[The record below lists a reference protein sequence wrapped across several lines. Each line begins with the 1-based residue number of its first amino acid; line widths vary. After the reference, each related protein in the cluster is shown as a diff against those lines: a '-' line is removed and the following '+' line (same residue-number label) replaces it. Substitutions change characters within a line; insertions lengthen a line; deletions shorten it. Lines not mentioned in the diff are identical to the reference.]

1 MTPPNLPQQA
11 SDWPLTAPVLEL
23 PLAAIRPYI
32 ARPRQRPNPAYERL
46 KVSIRTHGLLQP
58 LVVTHLPNQPHF
70 TLYAGGNTR
79 LAILQALWDE
89 TGDARFARVDC
100 HYRAY
105 TDAFTLRMAHL
116 VSHEIQGRTL
126 FIDRAMSLDALWQT
140 LRPAERAAAA
150 AATTDADCIAL
161 LARHGFDL
169 SLATFKAMR
178 YAVYRLAPLLPQA
191 LAAGLTERDVTAI
204 CRLERSMETIWHEQ
218 VPNDR
223 AAFTSVFATLCRRHD
238 HVDWDL
244 ADLRQALE
252 AEIVDRAGVSLQ
264 VVRLAWQCLV
274 DS

>member
-23 PLAAIRPYI
+23 PLAAIRPYVE
-32 ARPRQRPNPAYERL
+32 RPRQQPNSTYERL
-46 KVSIRTHGLLQP
+46 KASIRAHGLLQP

-89 TGDARFARVDC
+89 TGDPRFARVDC

-116 VSHEIQGRTL
+116 VSHEIQGPTL
-126 FIDRAMSLDALWQT
+126 FIDRAMTLDALWQS
-140 LRPAERAAAA
+140 LRPAERAAA
-150 AATTDADCIAL
+150 TTDADGIAV
-161 LARHGFDL
+161 LARHGFEL
-169 SLATFKAMR
+169 SLATLIAMR

-191 LAAGLTERDVTAI
+191 LAAGLTEPDVIAI
-204 CRLERSMETIWHEQ
+204 RRLERTMEKIWHEQ
-218 VPNDR
+218 VTHDK
-223 AAFTSVFATLCRRHD
+223 AAFASVFATLCRRHD
-238 HVDWDL
+238 HADWDL

-264 VVRLAWQCLV
+264 VVRLACQCLAET
-274 DS
+274 

>member
-1 MTPPNLPQQA
+1 MTTSETRQHP
-11 SDWPLTAPVLEL
+11 SGWPVTAPVLEL

-32 ARPRQRPNPAYERL
+32 ERPRQRPNPAYERL
-46 KVSIRTHGLLQP
+46 KASIRTHGLLQP

-116 VSHEIQGRTL
+116 VSHEVQGSLL

-140 LRPAERAAAA
+140 LRPAERAP
-150 AATTDADCIAL
+150 ATTDADCIAV

-191 LAAGLTERDVTAI
+191 LAAGLEEREVIAI
-204 CRLERSMETIWHEQ
+204 RWLERSMEKVWHEQ
-218 VPNDR
+218 VPHDK
-223 AAFTSVFATLCRRHD
+223 AAFASVFVTLCRRHD
-238 HVDWDL
+238 HADWDL

-264 VVRLAWQCLV
+264 VVRLAHQCRA
-274 DS
+274 DP